1 MARLKPCLPNHPR
14 VDKSSDSYKLVG
26 TTTGILPARL
36 GDMNRALSRR
46 LSYFVVLFWLVAAYA
61 QSAAPVFPDPGRPSM
76 SRENQLALG
85 QQAAAQVYEQMPVLP
100 DNSPET
106 QYIRE
111 LGRKL
116 VATIPSQYS
125 WPFEFHVVAQKEIN
139 AFALPG
145 GPIFINLGTIQAAQN
160 EAQLAGVMAHEIS
173 HVYMQHTAKSLPKQ
187 EFAQIFAGLL
197 GAVLPESTAGNL
209 ARLGVRFGAGTLL
222 MKYSRADEAQADSV
236 GAVIM
241 YRAGYNP
248 RALAA
253 FFQGLEKQSRG
264 NLQFLSD
271 HPNPGNREQAI
282 KREISNWPPKS
293 YASDNRDFASARED
307 ATRVK
312 SYSSEEIAQAA
323 KQGQWLRYNQ
333 ENGSIPRGLPIES
346 LNQGPDEP

>member
-1 MARLKPCLPNHPR
+1 MKSKAFPVRIILLLLTALP
-14 VDKSSDSYKLVG
+14 L
-26 TTTGILPARL
+26 T
-36 GDMNRALSRR
+36 
-46 LSYFVVLFWLVAAYA
+46 
-61 QSAAPVFPDPGRPSM
+61 
-76 SRENQLALG
+76 
-85 QQAAAQVYEQMPVLP
+85 AQVAPELPSPGSTSVSRQQQEQLGLKTMAEVYKQMPVLP
-100 DNSPET
+100 ET
-106 QYIRE
+106 HPTSRYVQQ
-111 LGRKL
+111 LGRRL
-116 VATIPSQYS
+116 VGVIPEEKS
-125 WPFEFHVVAQKEIN
+125 WPYQFHVVQSKDVN

-187 EFAQIFAGLL
+187 EFAQIFAGIL
-197 GAVLPESTAGNL
+197 GAVLPQSTAGNL
-209 ARLGVRFGAGTLL
+209 ARLGINFGAGTVL

-241 YRAGYNP
+241 YRAGYDP
-248 RALAA
+248 RALAD
-253 FFQGLEKQSRG
+253 FFQGLEKQSGG

-282 KREISNWPPKS
+282 TRQISEWPPKNFV
-293 YASDNRDFASARED
+293 SDNRNFASAQQD
-307 ATRVK
+307 ATRAR
-312 SYSSEEIAQAA
+312 SYSSQEIAQAA

>member
-1 MARLKPCLPNHPR
+1 LPLTAQVAPELPNPGSPSISR
-14 VDKSSDSYKLVG
+14 QQQEQLGLQTMGEVYK
-26 TTTGILPARL
+26 
-36 GDMNRALSRR
+36 
-46 LSYFVVLFWLVAAYA
+46 
-61 QSAAPVFPDPGRPSM
+61 
-76 SRENQLALG
+76 
-85 QQAAAQVYEQMPVLP
+85 QMPVLP
-100 DNSPET
+100 ESHPVSRYVQQLGQRLVGVIPE
-106 QYIRE
+106 
-111 LGRKL
+111 G
-116 VATIPSQYS
+116 SS
-125 WPFEFHVVAQKEIN
+125 WPYQFHVVQSKDVN

-293 YASDNRDFASARED
+293 YASDNRDFASAR
-307 ATRVK
+307 
-312 SYSSEEIAQAA
+312 
-323 KQGQWLRYNQ
+323 
-333 ENGSIPRGLPIES
+333 
-346 LNQGPDEP
+346 